1 MFHLNACVFYSIRK
15 SKRKICSLCY
25 NNGPWLNAILI
36 RDFNNCN
43 NNTRIFLL
51 PCLLLLILWLLVEVK
66 IETNPFK
73 VFLGTHFRHRT
84 VSDPADFSCVH
95 LFYIFWSLNTSY
107 LDFWI
112 NYISFCCKNQF
123 CSFKTDGFTNI
134 FGHKSFLLWPSIS
147 LWRCVLWIALFFSP
161 QSTMNP
167 KIGFAMELYLFID
180 DVSSFLSHI
189 VVLFGEAC
197 LAHLIKESVL
207 VSTLSLN
214 LYNWQADT
222 KLIYTAHWLTG
233 PHHATRDTHQHQ
245 QCQDTALR
253 ANNCSSP
260 QKVHFIPYW
269 C

>member
-43 NNTRIFLL
+43 NNARIFLL

-112 NYISFCCKNQF
+112 NSIPFVKLREREGQGVDPERSLKGHLWMV
-123 CSFKTDGFTNI
+123 DGGYPFPDALHQIWLRHLPT
-134 FGHKSFLLWPSIS
+134 GS
-147 LWRCVLWIALFFSP
+147 LI
-161 QSTMNP
+161 
-167 KIGFAMELYLFID
+167 
-180 DVSSFLSHI
+180 
-189 VVLFGEAC
+189 
-197 LAHLIKESVL
+197 
-207 VSTLSLN
+207 TL
-214 LYNWQADT
+214 D
-222 KLIYTAHWLTG
+222 
-233 PHHATRDTHQHQ
+233 
-245 QCQDTALR
+245 
-253 ANNCSSP
+253 
-260 QKVHFIPYW
+260 
-269 C
+269 